1 MASHQQLLAFANYFV
16 IFVSFALILSSLY
29 FVKKKSAA
37 RKRAQER
44 ERARRAIALSGAQ
57 DLPDWLPPPNPPLP
71 GGDQKEAAAATM
83 AGGGGQGER
92 QKGEEKRKKKRGKKK
107 RQESGGG
114 LEGGEEAK
122 VAAGAE
128 EMGKAGA
135 GKAGSIYPFSSFAS
149 ATQRKIKVQY
159 DQLVKS
165 NQAKAL
171 TVAQVG
177 QFINCLIE
185 ARNELQHKS
194 DIIQRSFKI
203 KKALLVKADRSSFD
217 RLAQQIY
224 KLEAE
229 HKRLEEDAAVYN
241 LLQEQLKLSP
251 AYNKMLEISSNVEL
265 KATSDQETEARE
277 LPDISFEELLAQ
289 EKKDSFWQ
297 KNGKLRSF
305 AS

>member
-1 MASHQQLLAFANYFV
+1 MASNQQLLGFANYFV
-16 IFVSFALILSSLY
+16 IFVSFTLILSSLF
-29 FVKKKSAA
+29 FVKKKNAA

-44 ERARRAIALSGAQ
+44 ERAHRAIALSGAR
-57 DLPDWLPPPNPPLP
+57 DLSDWLPPPNPPLP
-71 GGDQKEAAAATM
+71 GGDQKEAAATM
-83 AGGGGQGER
+83 AGGGREGER
-92 QKGEEKRKKKRGKKK
+92 EKGEEKRKKKRGKKK

-128 EMGKAGA
+128 DMGKAGG
-135 GKAGSIYPFSSFAS
+135 GKAGSNYPFSSFAS

-251 AYNKMLEISSNVEL
+251 AYNKMLEISSNMEL
-265 KATSDQETEARE
+265 KATSDQETQATE

-289 EKKDSFWQ
+289 EKKDTFWQ